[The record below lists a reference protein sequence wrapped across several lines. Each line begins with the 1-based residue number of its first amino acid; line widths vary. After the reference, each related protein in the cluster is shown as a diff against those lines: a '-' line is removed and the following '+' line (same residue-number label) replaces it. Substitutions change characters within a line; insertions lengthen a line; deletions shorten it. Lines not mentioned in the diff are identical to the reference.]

1 MRMEERVKQH
11 TNFAP
16 VIQPNA
22 NLGLLQG
29 DFAEVIEVPNWLML
43 SQGHHPQWACT
54 NSVSPYKGL
63 GSSQRTSHQTTAGS
77 TTELAFSV
85 FLPDCLWTRAAAYAQ
100 DYRLPKTLPSQLPI
114 LWIQTCL
121 TSPYIH
127 VEQHGC
133 NLSLNCISY
142 WFSFSSEGRLNGEW
156 LYVYHRFTIRIER
169 DSWKSMETQASQIL
183 LWVQITRDTDWVSR
197 SGWGLRVCIPN
208 KLPVDTNTADQWT
221 QFNQQEPS

>member
-100 DYRLPKTLPSQLPI
+100 DYRLPKTVPSQLPI

-142 WFSFSSEGRLNGEW
+142 WFSFSSEG
-156 LYVYHRFTIRIER
+156 
-169 DSWKSMETQASQIL
+169 
-183 LWVQITRDTDWVSR
+183 
-197 SGWGLRVCIPN
+197 
-208 KLPVDTNTADQWT
+208 
-221 QFNQQEPS
+221 

>member
-77 TTELAFSV
+77 TTELAFSMFF
-85 FLPDCLWTRAAAYAQ
+85 FLIACGHELQPMPRITDCPR
-100 DYRLPKTLPSQLPI
+100 
-114 LWIQTCL
+114 
-121 TSPYIH
+121 
-127 VEQHGC
+127 
-133 NLSLNCISY
+133 LSLPNCPFY
-142 WFSFSSEGRLNGEW
+142 GYR
-156 LYVYHRFTIRIER
+156 H
-169 DSWKSMETQASQIL
+169 A
-183 LWVQITRDTDWVSR
+183 
-197 SGWGLRVCIPN
+197 
-208 KLPVDTNTADQWT
+208 
-221 QFNQQEPS
+221 